1 MTLHSL
7 SSGSMA
13 VPNTHSPYTYGA
25 GILGGDTENKQEL
38 WCQVMIRAREE
49 KHREG
54 AGVRN
59 GIVQLQGQEVS
70 WEGTL

>member
-1 MTLHSL
+1 
-7 SSGSMA
+7 MA
-13 VPNTHSPYTYGA
+13 VYPILTSPYTYGA

-38 WCQVMIRAREE
+38 WCWVMTRAREE

-54 AGVRN
+54 VGVRN

-70 WEGTL
+70 WEETL